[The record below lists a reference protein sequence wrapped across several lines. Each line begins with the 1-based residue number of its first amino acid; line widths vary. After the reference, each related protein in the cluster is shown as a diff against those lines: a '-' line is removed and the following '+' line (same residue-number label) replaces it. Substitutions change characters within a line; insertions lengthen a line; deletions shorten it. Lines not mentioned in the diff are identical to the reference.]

1 MSHNCLG
8 SKHSDIEDNIVAEV
22 AHIVVAVGT
31 VVAVGIVVAVGTVGC
46 TLAVVGGIVGRDFDL

>member
-22 AHIVVAVGT
+22 AHIVVAVG
-31 VVAVGIVVAVGTVGC
+31 IVVVVGTVGC

>member
-22 AHIVVAVGT
+22 VHIVAVGT
-31 VVAVGIVVAVGTVGC
+31 VVAVGIVVVVGTVGC